1 MLIDLPVDNP
11 ETLEDMCVSVFDED
25 KYGKDE
31 SLGKC
36 TIPVQ
41 VLRTAITSGQTQVQ
55 RLLFFKKSN
64 KFLSR
69 KNKYSVLK
77 LSYPIISRQTQI
89 YKLIVFLKD
98 VWKLLEGV
106 KRGSLHVQ
114 IGWSELKLSNPAGDL
129 SSCHRAALVVI
140 VDSCS
145 SLLGGRTGLKL
156 PNPRVKVEV
165 CGVIQVIVNF
175 DSVSRGSGVYLTYLD
190 EDLCTFVSQKRSENV
205 KKICFLFFLNPV
217 YRNCGWQR

>member
-1 MLIDLPVDNP
+1 MHDSSSSP
-11 ETLEDMCVSVFDED
+11 ENSNN
-25 KYGKDE
+25 K
-31 SLGKC
+31 
-36 TIPVQ
+36 
-41 VLRTAITSGQTQVQ
+41 RANTSTKTT
-55 RLLFFKKSN
+55 LFFIKSN

-69 KNKYSVLK
+69 KNKYLVLK
-77 LSYPIISRQTQI
+77 LNYPIISRQIQI

-205 KKICFLFFLNPV
+205 KKICFLFF
-217 YRNCGWQR
+217 